1 MQPVQNNSDNLILYG
16 SLATLPVILGGVI
29 VGWQIGI
36 TFYSVLVCLLLIFL
50 GMGCGLFLWRRHVD
64 AMLLI
69 NSHWAEDEKCKINAV
84 ASYTNELERLLLSI
98 SPILS
103 LHVMDS
109 RESTEQEIISLANR
123 FSEMA
128 NALQQIVESTDDR
141 LEGRPHFHL
150 DSVINDC
157 HVLLQ
162 SVLESLRQNQQ
173 QKDNVM
179 TELQQLVGYIHN
191 LPITS
196 ALAQNLHLKLLALSE
211 AEGQMPDFAVITRNL
226 ASDAIEIDQ
235 QLSNKLNEIKAK
247 VNAALMA
254 SEHSVQAD
262 DVILSQAEANI
273 DQILS
278 HLNLASKHYHDNI
291 KALRNNAEQIR
302 QEINEV
308 LIALQFQDRVS
319 QILTQVENN
328 LLNLQKTIETIQ
340 QQGTNRDGN
349 MLQVDAAVEH
359 IEENYK
365 SVNSQ
370 HRMPDDS
377 DDLTFF

>member
-1 MQPVQNNSDNLILYG
+1 MPPVQNNSDSQFLYG
-16 SLATLPVILGGVI
+16 LLPTLPVILGGI
-29 VGWQIGI
+29 IIGWQIGI
-36 TFYSVLVCLLLIFL
+36 TFYGALVCLLLVFL
-50 GMGCGLFLWRRHVD
+50 GMGCGLFLWDRHVD

-69 NSHWAEDEKCKINAV
+69 NSHWAKDENCKINAV

-123 FSEMA
+123 FAEMA
-128 NALQQIVESTDDR
+128 STLQQIVESTDTSF
-141 LEGRPHFHL
+141 EGESHFYL
-150 DSVINDC
+150 DSVINGSHD
-157 HVLLQ
+157 LLQ
-162 SVLESLRQNQQ
+162 SVLASLRLHHQIKYDI
-173 QKDNVM
+173 KD
-179 TELQQLVGYIHN
+179 ELQQLSTDINSLSLVSTKMHTLY
-191 LPITS
+191 
-196 ALAQNLHLKLLALSE
+196 LKLLTLKTNENQASNF
-211 AEGQMPDFAVITRNL
+211 DVIIGNL
-226 ASDAIEIDQ
+226 ASDVLEIDQ
-235 QLSNKLNEIKAK
+235 QLSNKIHKIKTKVEATLN
-247 VNAALMA
+247 A
-254 SEHSVQAD
+254 SDNFMQTND
-262 DVILSQAEANI
+262 LTLSQLEANI
-273 DQILS
+273 DRILS
-278 HLNLASKHYHDNI
+278 HLNLASNHYHDNV

-302 QEINEV
+302 GEINEV

-370 HRMPDDS
+370 HHMPHDS